1 MYGSEKPDERGGRER
16 VSLVS
21 LTRRLRIARGEEPA
35 DLVLRNALIVNVL
48 SGEIHPG
55 DVAVADGRVAAI
67 GAGYAGHVERD
78 LQGRYL
84 IPGLIDGHMHLE
96 STMMVMGEFA
106 RAVVPRATTTVVVD
120 PHEFAN
126 VLGLQGMRYVM
137 DSARGLPLN
146 VHVMLSSC
154 VPASP
159 LESPRNALPAA
170 ELLPLLEET
179 QVRGLAEVMDVA
191 GVLRGDPE
199 VLAKIAATRARG
211 LRVDGH
217 APSLRGQGL
226 SVYAAAGIQSDHES
240 TTVDEARE
248 KLRQGLWLMVREG
261 SAARNLAALLPLL
274 HELRPHRALFV
285 TDDRDPLDL
294 ATRGHIDSMARTALS
309 AGLDPIEVVR
319 LASYN
324 AAQYFG
330 LEDCGAIAPGYRAD
344 FLVVDDLATLAISS
358 VYKDGVLV
366 AQDGAALFTPPSD
379 DGLHAGLGHTIRVAP
394 LTRDD
399 LRLPGRDGTALVI
412 GLERGQITTG
422 RLSMH
427 VTAPGG
433 AIVADPE
440 RDLLKVVSVE
450 RHHASGRVGVGLVT
464 GFGLRRGAMASSV
477 AHDAH
482 NLIAV
487 GVADDD
493 ILRAIDLV
501 REMGGGFALVAGDT
515 AATVP
520 LPLGGLISTQGVD
533 QLAAQLAAFD
543 RTAAE
548 LGCRL
553 EHPGM
558 ALSFLSLSVIPEL
571 RLTDHG
577 LVDVAAGRVI
587 PLQS

>member
-1 MYGSEKPDERGGRER
+1 
-16 VSLVS
+16 
-21 LTRRLRIARGEEPA
+21 LTRRLRVARGEEPA

-48 SGEIHPG
+48 SGEIHLG
-55 DVAVADGRVAAI
+55 DVVVADGRVAAI
-67 GAGYAGHVERD
+67 GAGYTGRVERD
-78 LQGRYL
+78 LHGRRYL

-96 STMMVMGEFA
+96 STMMAMSEFA
-106 RAVVPRATTTVVVD
+106 RAVVPRGTTTVVVD

-126 VLGLQGMRYVM
+126 VLGLPGMRYVM

-159 LESPRNALPAA
+159 LESPSSALPAA
-170 ELLPLLEET
+170 ELFPLLAEP

-191 GVLRGDPE
+191 GVMRGDPE

-217 APSLRGQGL
+217 APTLRGRDL
-226 SVYAAAGIQSDHES
+226 RVYAAAGIQSDHES
-240 TTVDEARE
+240 TSVDEARE

-261 SAARNLAALLPLL
+261 SAARNLSTLLPLL
-274 HELRPHRALFV
+274 RELRPHRAMFV

-294 ATRGHIDSMARTALS
+294 AKRGHIDSMARTALS

-319 LASYN
+319 LASHN
-324 AAQYFG
+324 AAEYFG

-344 FLVVDDLATLAISS
+344 LLVVDDLPTLVISA

-366 AQDGAALFTPPSD
+366 AQDGEALFTPPVESGIY
-379 DGLHAGLGHTIRVAP
+379 DGLFGTIRVAP
-394 LTRDD
+394 LARDA
-399 LRLPGRDGTALVI
+399 LRLPGHDGTALVI
-412 GLERGQITTG
+412 GLEHGQITTS
-422 RLSMH
+422 RLAMQ
-427 VTAPGG
+427 VAAPGG
-433 AIVADPE
+433 TIVADPE
-440 RDLLKVVSVE
+440 RDLLKAVSVE
-450 RHHASGRVGVGLVT
+450 RHHASGRLGVGLVW

-487 GVADDD
+487 GVSDDD
-493 ILRAIDLV
+493 ILQAIDLV
-501 REMGGGFALVAGDT
+501 REMGGGFALAAGDT

-520 LPLGGLISTQGVD
+520 LPLGGLISTQGVE
-533 QLAAQLAAFD
+533 QLAAQLEVFD

-571 RLTDHG
+571 RLTDQG
-577 LVDVAAGRVI
+577 LVDVVAGRVI
-587 PLQS
+587 PLQP